1 MRQVLARAFARADV
15 VHVHSN
21 GLLAEVAVL
30 LADGARACR
39 SC

>member
-1 MRQVLARAFARADV
+1 MRRVLAPALACADV

-30 LADGARACR
+30 LARRQGL
-39 SC
+39 